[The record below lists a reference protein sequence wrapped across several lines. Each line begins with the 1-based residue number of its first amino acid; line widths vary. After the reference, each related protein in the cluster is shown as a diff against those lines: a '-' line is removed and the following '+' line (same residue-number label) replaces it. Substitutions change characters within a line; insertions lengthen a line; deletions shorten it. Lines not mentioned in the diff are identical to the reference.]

1 MLYTAPSKPQYI
13 LSAQKKQIYCMFF
26 KKFFIFLIFLNPSTV
41 PYGNGPPPF
50 DKGGNYFML

>member
-26 KKFFIFLIFLNPSTV
+26 KKLFIFLFINLEFL
-41 PYGNGPPPF
+41 
-50 DKGGNYFML
+50 